1 MKLLFVIESLNIG
14 GAERVLLDSVK
25 ELRKT
30 HDITVLAV
38 SEYPDLPSYVD
49 AIKELVNFKR
59 VLRYFYKGPWVR
71 RLYSRCVSWLK
82 RVVLFHVS
90 PRMAYRAC
98 VRDDYDVEIAF
109 LEGSAARILSGSTNQ
124 RSAKYA
130 WIHTD
135 MLVNPWSES
144 RYRNVEE
151 ERACYRR
158 FDRVFAVSRDV
169 ADVFYQKFQLP
180 ATFIQNI
187 IDDERVRDLSRATGD
202 PYSPG
207 RPMVLVAIG
216 RMVEVKGY
224 DRLLAVASRLKQKSF
239 DFQLHFIGGGEDEE
253 NLKRLAASLSLDNV
267 VFHGYQDNPY
277 PYLVNAD
284 LYVCSSYAEG
294 FSSTVAE
301 SLILE
306 TPVITTDCAGM
317 RDLLGES
324 EWGMIVE
331 NSTEGL
337 FEGLTALLE
346 DRALLDTYAQRARE
360 RGREFSSK
368 RLAEA
373 LQGYILADTA
383 RVNVAQADA
392 AQTGAAQADAARTD
406 TGAKG
411 GDSHAA

>member
-30 HDITVLAV
+30 YDITVLAV
-38 SEYPDLPSYVD
+38 SEYPDLPSYVS
-49 AIKELVNFKR
+49 AVKELADFKR
-59 VLRYFYKGPWVR
+59 ILCYFYKGPWVR
-71 RLYSRCVSWLK
+71 RLCYRCVSWLK
-82 RVVLFHVS
+82 RVVLFRVS

-109 LEGSAARILSGSTNQ
+109 LEGSATRILSGSTNR

-151 ERACYRR
+151 ERACYSR
-158 FDRVFAVSRDV
+158 FDRVFAVSHGV
-169 ADVFYQKFQLP
+169 ADAFYRKFQLS

-187 IDDERVRDLSRATGD
+187 IDDDRIRSLSRATGD
-202 PYSPG
+202 PYPPE
-207 RPMVLVAIG
+207 RPIILVAVG
-216 RMVEVKGY
+216 RMVKVKGY
-224 DRLLAVASRLKQKSF
+224 DRLLAAVSQLSRMSF
-239 DFQLHFIGGGEDEE
+239 DFQLHFVGGGEEE
-253 NLKRLAASLSLDNV
+253 QNLRQLAESLSLDNAM
-267 VFHGYQDNPY
+267 FHGYQDNPY
-277 PYLVNAD
+277 PYLANAD

-294 FSSTVAE
+294 FSSTVTE

-337 FEGLTALLE
+337 FEGLKALLE
-346 DRALLDTYAQRARE
+346 DKALLATYTQRARE
-360 RGREFSSK
+360 RSREFSSK

-373 LQGYILADTA
+373 LQKYILVDTA
-383 RVNVAQADA
+383 QAN
-392 AQTGAAQADAARTD
+392 TD
-406 TGAKG
+406 TDNGK
-411 GDSHAA
+411 SHAA